1 LPVVPI
7 VRGTDVP
14 ATELRVVKDVIH
26 LRPEQQHALLVL
38 QREVLGERH
47 VPVVR
52 TRTRNGYDTAG
63 SGVAEAFHRF
73 SDAHLRSGRRRVT
86 ARVRNLERAFVDELV
101 ARRPVGAVAAYRR
114 A

>member
-1 LPVVPI
+1 MAFWLEPQTQRHRHLPRVERRCVTAQTAVGLHQYAVLPV

-52 TRTRNGYDTAG
+52 ARTRNGYDTAG
-63 SGVAEAFHRF
+63 SGVPEALHRF
-73 SDAHLRSGRRRVT
+73 S
-86 ARVRNLERAFVDELV
+86 
-101 ARRPVGAVAAYRR
+101 Y
-114 A
+114 